1 MSKPGIMGTIQLAA
15 TLVFAL
21 PIGLLGVQM
30 LLDGKMLVGGAFVAV
45 AVLMVVLEE
54 YLTTPTDIP
63 SSVAEKAV
71 GKAVKTPE
79 EEKE

>member
-21 PIGLLGVQM
+21 PIGLFGVQM
-30 LLDGKMLVGGAFVAV
+30 LLDGKAIMGAGFVTIG
-45 AVLMVVLEE
+45 VLMVVLEE

-63 SSVAEKAV
+63 SSIAEKAV

-79 EEKE
+79 EDKE